1 MRRIAKKAGL
11 KLTNRSGTKLKDILG
26 SPNKT
31 KIDPQHKKGVY
42 CHQCPCDP
50 KAKYVGMTTRKFTT
64 RSKEHKKAF
73 ETQKWTHSGIVA
85 HKQVCDQP
93 IDWENPKI
101 LDTMTGK
108 NKTALYFD
116 IRLRESLWIAK
127 ENSGPGHGLNEDW
140 GGAPKDADMASSF
153 RENVVFMCRGGG
165 GLLPFFFT
173 SPFS

>member
-1 MRRIAKKAGL
+1 MGFMCISIIKKYQIFRPVL
-11 KLTNRSGTKLKDILG
+11 QI
-26 SPNKT
+26 
-31 KIDPQHKKGVY
+31 IIQ
-42 CHQCPCDP
+42 
-50 KAKYVGMTTRKFTT
+50 
-64 RSKEHKKAF
+64 KAF

-85 HKQVCDQP
+85 HKQVCDQL

-140 GGAPKDADMASSF
+140 GGHLRTRTWLP
-153 RENVVFMCRGGG
+153 VFEKM
-165 GLLPFFFT
+165 
-173 SPFS
+173 